1 MPSSPEPHPKS
12 SQEPSE
18 SLAGEAPEPD
28 FEQALATLEESL
40 QALKERYS
48 QVQQDQQRQATLQ
61 ERRDRLEQELRSGRT
76 PELTAELQQIQAQL
90 DELEVNLESRLLS
103 WASFREPFW
112 QVIRFGGAGILLG
125 WFLALASVNQ
135 PQQPQPQPAPPVQP
149 VP

>member
-1 MPSSPEPHPKS
+1 MNSP
-12 SQEPSE
+12 QEPPPQEPQKPSISTPLEASE
-18 SLAGEAPEPD
+18 QD
-28 FEQALATLEESL
+28 FDQALATLEESL

-61 ERRDRLEQELRSGRT
+61 ERHDRLEQELRSGRT

-135 PQQPQPQPAPPVQP
+135 PEPQPQPAPPGQP